1 MARTP
6 LAKGE
11 GTTARKAGVPV
22 KKPPVGRGA
31 GPSDATVRE
40 VWARSGGICA
50 FPGCTEVLY
59 KDKYLLESTNFGEV
73 AHNVG
78 ASAAGPRGDSKRS
91 HALSGDPE
99 NLLLLCRNHHK
110 IVDDDKGS
118 KYPEQVLAAWKRLHE
133 ANVLQ
138 AANLKGT
145 SQALPI
151 IIRGPIGGQQVTVNP
166 GGVVRAMIE
175 NSTAPLQ
182 VPFPIEVDGDGD
194 RDDRLDRWI
203 PHVYQARN
211 RLNVVRSTG
220 DLKTS
225 PLAIFPLAEM
235 PLLMYVGNLL
245 GDKTPMEIYQYRRYA
260 SSWAFEDPSAPPVTF
275 SFSIPK
281 EIRGALVLTLG
292 ITAPIRHERVAPLF
306 GDQEVTVIDIVPSG
320 TGIAVVKN
328 SKTTEAFRASVR
340 NCLDQIERMASRS
353 VPIHVFPAMPA
364 PLAFAFGT
372 CIMPKVSH
380 PFVIYDARGPGGP
393 FRKALQLP
401 VEQSGSLDRKC

>member
-6 LAKGE
+6 PAKGN
-11 GTTARKAGVPV
+11 GATARKAGAPV
-22 KKPPVGRGA
+22 NKPLAGRGA

-50 FPGCTEVLY
+50 FPGCIEVLY
-59 KDKYLLESTNFGEV
+59 KDKYLLEGTNFGEV

-166 GGVVRAMIE
+166 GDVVRAMIE

-194 RDDRLDRWI
+194 RDDRLDRWT
-203 PHVYQARN
+203 PHVHQAKS

-220 DLKTS
+220 MLKTS

-235 PLLMYVGNLL
+235 PLLVYVGNLL

-260 SSWAFEDPSAPPVTF
+260 NSWAFEDPGAPPIGF
-275 SFSIPK
+275 AFSIPA
-281 EIRGALVLTLG
+281 EIRGHLVLTLG
-292 ITAPIRHERVAPLF
+292 ITAPITPERIATVF
-306 GDQEVTVIDIVPSG
+306 EGQEVTVIEIVPSE
-320 TGIAVVKN
+320 TGIAIVKGP
-328 SKTTEAFRASVR
+328 KTIEAFRAAIRS
-340 NCLDQIERMASRS
+340 CMDQIERVAPRS
-353 VPIHVFPAMPA
+353 TEIHVFPAMPA

-393 FRKALQLP
+393 FRKTLQLP
-401 VEQSGSLDRKC
+401 VD

>member
-1 MARTP
+1 MARVP
-6 LAKGE
+6 AAK
-11 GTTARKAGVPV
+11 P
-22 KKPPVGRGA
+22 KKPAGGRGA
-31 GPSDATVRE
+31 GPSDATIRE

-50 FPGCTEVLY
+50 FPGCAEILY
-59 KDKYLLESTNFGEV
+59 RDRNLLERANFGDI

-78 ASAAGPRGDSKRS
+78 SSPAGPRGDAERS

-110 IVDDDKGS
+110 LVDDDNGT
-118 KYPEQVLAAWKRLHE
+118 KYPEQVLMAWKKLHE

-138 AANLKGT
+138 AASLKA
-145 SQALPI
+145 SAQALPI
-151 IIRGPIGGQQVTVNP
+151 IVRGPIGGQQVTVNP
-166 GGVVRAMIE
+166 ADVVRAMIE
-175 NSTAPLQ
+175 NSSAPLQ

-203 PHVYQARN
+203 PHVHQAKS

-220 DLKTS
+220 VLKTS

-260 SSWAFEDPSAPPVTF
+260 NSWAFEDPSAPPIGFTF
-275 SFSIPK
+275 SVPA
-281 EIRGALVLTLG
+281 EIRGTLVLTLG
-292 ITAPIRHERVAPLF
+292 ITAPVTRERVAAVF
-306 GDQEVTVIDIVPSG
+306 DGQEVTLIEIVPSE
-320 TGIAVVKN
+320 TGIAVVKGP
-328 SKTTEAFRASVR
+328 KTIESFRAAVR
-340 NCLDQIERMASRS
+340 SCMDQIERVAPRS
-353 VPIHVFPAMPA
+353 TEIHVFPAMPA

-401 VEQSGSLDRKC
+401 VDQ